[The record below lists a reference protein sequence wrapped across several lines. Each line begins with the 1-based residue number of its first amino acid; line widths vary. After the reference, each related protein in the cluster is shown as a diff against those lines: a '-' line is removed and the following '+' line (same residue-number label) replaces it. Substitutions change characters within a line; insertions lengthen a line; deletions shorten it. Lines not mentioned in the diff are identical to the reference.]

1 MRTPDPR
8 EAGRA
13 APGSCHGSGHGTSGA
28 DDSMGALERR
38 EANEGRMTM
47 SAEAEVASTSGDH
60 AEAAY
65 TEGRPDEGRK
75 NYTLWAEVVAVRSE
89 NDTLTQELATAHA
102 ANERLSLILSGMN
115 DRLRAQLDALLARGL
130 HTEERQQMFG
140 QLKELLAYEE
150 QFKQV
155 QASHGPQP
163 ACPRPHQPTEG
174 SLPPMPAGTATSGLG
189 GGDLDGGGGGLGG
202 GGGSSS
208 YPYPCLG
215 QPPLVPPG
223 PSSPQRPPR
232 SASDVAVRAIGVQA
246 PSTPPPPSMQRTEGT
261 SPMAA
266 AACGA
271 SYRAENEAAEASA
284 SVLAALSEAAAEAR
298 VGQAQAKALAAAA
311 SKRAEAEIAEARMRA
326 KQAVQEVEASASVLA
341 ALSEAAAEASAGQA
355 QAKALAAAASK
366 RAEAEIAEAR
376 MRAKQAIQDVEA
388 QAEAAVQFERGRT
401 QAAAAEARASEEE
414 LRRERV
420 RGEAER
426 RKHQAEYERW
436 RAMLAAARAD
446 GERFRRT
453 SALGEL
459 FPTVTTSPSAF
470 AFVRNRSIAL
480 PGLVLPLAQWIP
492 LPALNRLKRCSKR
505 SRA

>member
-326 KQAVQEVEASASVLA
+326 KQA
-341 ALSEAAAEASAGQA
+341 
-355 QAKALAAAASK
+355 
-366 RAEAEIAEAR
+366 
-376 MRAKQAIQDVEA
+376 IQDVEA

-459 FPTVTTSPSAF
+459 FPTVTTSPPQPS
-470 AFVRNRSIAL
+470 
-480 PGLVLPLAQWIP
+480 PPPPPPPPPP
-492 LPALNRLKRCSKR
+492 LPAEPAAMTPVGVSGNGLLDRIVLTRHLDYFMSSPLPELPSAAR
-505 SRA
+505 STTASNHHVVVGTPATGTWGTYPRVNARG